1 MKGIDVTSPPALPRS
16 FKVLK
21 YGGRDVIVG
30 SDSDTDSDSDE
41 DDLNTA
47 LLSDSGIATN
57 DIGAHGDI

>member
-1 MKGIDVTSPPALPRS
+1 MKGIDVTSPPSLPRP

-47 LLSDSGIATN
+47 TLSDG
-57 DIGAHGDI
+57 